1 MGVTNLIFGGS
12 IGYLDGITTSSVN
25 VPFSYGLSSGPL
37 ISVFHIKRSRKKKVS
52 EMYSS
57 INENLT
63 YALSTNRSYP
73 RSATHIHLRLKIVMM
88 KLYMYGERDRER
100 ERRTRWRIH
109 REHSK
114 LLRDSCL
121 HHFEFQKFQILDAR
135 EHFFIF
141 SSTHHCMQMKL
152 FVLE

>member
-73 RSATHIHLRLKIVMM
+73 RSATHIHLRLKIVTM
-88 KLYMYGERDRER
+88 KLYMYGERDVPGGGSTESIRSSFATLVCIILNFKNFKFLTREN
-100 ERRTRWRIH
+100 IF
-109 REHSK
+109 
-114 LLRDSCL
+114 L
-121 HHFEFQKFQILDAR
+121 
-135 EHFFIF
+135 FFPPHIIV
-141 SSTHHCMQMKL
+141 CK
-152 FVLE
+152 